1 MASSIR
7 GFPKSAR
14 RSADLQAFA
23 ERIAPLPSA
32 SSSAS
37 RDAASVEEIDGEGG
51 LNVDESESGHGKSQ
65 RGVVGVAPMLGG
77 RHFWLSDYT
86 AYHAESH
93 FSSLKM
99 YSTRMTNNE
108 ICNNENLKADHTADG
123 TL

>member
-37 RDAASVEEIDGEGG
+37 RDAASVEESDGEGG
-51 LNVDESESGHGKSQ
+51 LNVDVSGGDHESQQGD
-65 RGVVGVAPMLGG
+65 VGVAPMLGG

-86 AYHAESH
+86 AYHTESH